1 MFIPECPFFQKILYM
16 GTSKNRFEKRKCV
29 SRVEDEERLRRLA
42 GLSVS
47 PSVSQAR
54 HLPAAGEITQGEE
67 T

>member
-1 MFIPECPFFQKILYM
+1 MGNSKNLFCPHQIR
-16 GTSKNRFEKRKCV
+16 GTSKNCFEKRKCG
-29 SRVEDEERLRRLA
+29 SRVEDEERLRKFA

-54 HLPAAGEITQGEE
+54 HLPAAGEATQGEE